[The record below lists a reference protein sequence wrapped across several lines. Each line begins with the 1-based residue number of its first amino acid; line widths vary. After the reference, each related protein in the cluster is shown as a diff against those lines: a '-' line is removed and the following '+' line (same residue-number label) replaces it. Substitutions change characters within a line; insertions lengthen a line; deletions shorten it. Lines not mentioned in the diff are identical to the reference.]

1 MLPAWIDVELASLDL
16 GDKRR
21 DRRAGLILDH
31 LAQIAE
37 STPDACQS
45 KASLEATYRF
55 MNNPAVQADA
65 ILQAHNQA
73 SIRRASAA
81 I

>member
-21 DRRAGLILDH
+21 DRRAGLILDQ

-45 KASLEATYRF
+45 NAALEATYH
-55 MNNPAVQADA
+55 DA
-65 ILQAHNQA
+65 L
-73 SIRRASAA
+73 RAATRTGGRSDVPSTKGTL
-81 I
+81 